1 MQVFHI
7 KEDKLYTAKE
17 ITFRNEDELQN
28 LIDNNLK
35 EIFGLELVKQQYTL
49 DDLRMDT
56 VAFDSNN
63 NAFVIIEYKNSANFS
78 VVDQG
83 YAYLNLLLDKK
94 ADLILLYRERLSK
107 DLNKD
112 DVDWSA
118 TKILFISPEFTK
130 YSIRALNIDL
140 PIELIEVHKYTNG
153 SLVLNRLE
161 IKKQKGNISI
171 EPVLKNSVIQKVS
184 REIKLYDEDYH
195 FRMTSEHLKRIYKY
209 LKEKIMA
216 LDENIVERPRKNYIG
231 FIASTN
237 FVDIHMAKGKLKL
250 WLNMKKGELND
261 PQHLSRDVS
270 TIGHWGNGDYEIN
283 VKDEHNLDY
292 LMSLIEQ
299 SYKKNSS

>member
-7 KEDKLYTAKE
+7 KEDKLSTAKE
-17 ITFRNEDELQN
+17 IPFRNEDELQN

-35 EIFGLELVKQQYTL
+35 EIFGLELIKSQYTL

-63 NAFVIIEYKNSANFS
+63 NAFVIIEYKNNANFS

-94 ADLILLYRERLSK
+94 ADLILLYREQTSK
-107 DLNKD
+107 NLKKD

-118 TKILFISPEFTK
+118 TRILFISPEFTK
-130 YSIRALNIDL
+130 YSVRALNIDL
-140 PIELIEVHKYTNG
+140 PIELIEVHKYANG

-161 IKKQKGNISI
+161 IKKQKGNVHT
-171 EPVLKNSVIQKVS
+171 EPVLKSLVIQKVS

-195 FRMTSEHLKRIYKY
+195 FSMTSEHLKRIYQH

-237 FVDIHMAKGKLKL
+237 FVDIHMTKGKLKL
-250 WLNMKKGELND
+250 WLNMKKGELDD

-270 TIGHWGNGDYEIN
+270 AIGHWGNGDYEIN

-292 LMSLIEQ
+292 LMGLIEQ

>member
-7 KEDKLYTAKE
+7 NLDKLEDAKE
-17 ITFRNEDELQN
+17 IPFRNEDELQD

-35 EIFGLELVKQQYTL
+35 EIFGLELVKPQYTL
-49 DDLRMDT
+49 EDLRMDT

-63 NAFVIIEYKNSANFS
+63 NAFVIIEYKNTANFS

-94 ADLILLYRERLSK
+94 ADLILLYREQLGK
-107 DLNKD
+107 ELKKD

-118 TKILFISPEFTK
+118 TRILFISPEFTK
-130 YSIRALNIDL
+130 YSVRALNIDL
-140 PIELIEVHKYTNG
+140 PIELIEVHKYANG
-153 SLVLNRLE
+153 SLVLNRIE
-161 IKKQKGNISI
+161 VKKQKGTAPI
-171 EPVLKNSVIQKVS
+171 EPVLKNSVIQRVS

-195 FRMTSEHLKRIYKY
+195 FKKTSENLKGIYEH
-209 LKEKIMA
+209 LKEKIMT

-237 FVDIHMAKGKLKL
+237 FVDIHFAKGKLKL

-270 TIGHWGNGDYEIN
+270 AIGHWGNGDYEID

-299 SYKKNSS
+299 SYKKNLT

>member
-7 KEDKLYTAKE
+7 RGDKLEDAKE
-17 ITFRNEDELQN
+17 IPFRNEDELQN

-35 EIFGLELVKQQYTL
+35 EIFGLELIKPQYTL

-63 NAFVIIEYKNSANFS
+63 NAFVIIEYKNTANFS

-94 ADLILLYRERLSK
+94 ADLILLYREQISK
-107 DLNKD
+107 DLKKD

-118 TKILFISPEFTK
+118 TRILFISPEFTK
-130 YSIRALNIDL
+130 YSVRALSIDL
-140 PIELIEVHKYTNG
+140 PIELIEVHKYANG
-153 SLVLNRLE
+153 SLVLNRIE
-161 IKKQKGNISI
+161 VKKQRGAAI
-171 EPVLKNSVIQKVS
+171 EPVLKNSVIQRVS

-195 FRMTSEHLKRIYKY
+195 LKKTSENLKGIYQY

-237 FVDIHMAKGKLKL
+237 FVDIHFAKGKLKI

-261 PQHLSRDVS
+261 PQHLCRDVS
-270 TIGHWGNGDYEIN
+270 MVGHWGNGDYEID

-299 SYKKNSS
+299 SYKKNLT

>member
-7 KEDKLYTAKE
+7 VEDKLEDAKE
-17 ITFRNEDELQN
+17 IPFRNEDELQN

-49 DDLRMDT
+49 EDLRMDT

-63 NAFVIIEYKNSANFS
+63 NAFVIIEYKNTANFS

-94 ADLILLYRERLSK
+94 ADLILLYKEQLGKELKK
-107 DLNKD
+107 DA
-112 DVDWSA
+112 VDWSA
-118 TKILFISPEFTK
+118 TRILFISPEFTK
-130 YSIRALNIDL
+130 YSVRALNIDL
-140 PIELIEVHKYTNG
+140 PIELIEVHKYANG
-153 SLVLNRLE
+153 FLVLNRIE
-161 IKKQKGNISI
+161 IKKQRGTSI
-171 EPVLKNSVIQKVS
+171 EPVLKNSVIQRVS

-195 FRMTSEHLKRIYKY
+195 LKKTSENLKRIYGY

-216 LDENIVERPRKNYIG
+216 LDENIVERPRKKYIG

-237 FVDIHMAKGKLKL
+237 FVDIHFEKGKLKL

-261 PQHLSRDVS
+261 PLHLSRDVS
-270 TIGHWGNGDYEIN
+270 LVGHWGNGDYEID

-299 SYKKNSS
+299 SYKKNST